1 MESQWKKLLIG
12 MESQWN
18 EILIVIRM
26 SLQPVVLYMTFSHW
40 LNEYHHIM
48 WDYLILAFSAERKF
62 ETEVVKREEEK
73 ERKRRGIERKEERK

>member
-73 ERKRRGIERKEERK
+73 E